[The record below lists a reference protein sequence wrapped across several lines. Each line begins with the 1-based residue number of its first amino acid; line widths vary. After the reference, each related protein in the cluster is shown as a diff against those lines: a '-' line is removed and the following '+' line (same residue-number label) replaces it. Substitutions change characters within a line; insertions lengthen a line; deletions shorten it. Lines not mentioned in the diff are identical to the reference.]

1 MVSAKEAITIVLLI
15 TAVFSYYLYVQWKW
29 VHVNKKKLQEIERL
43 YKEQKMYTQEMKRML
58 EEELGMNKGELDLH

>member
-29 VHVNKKKLQEIERL
+29 IHVNKKKLQEIEKL
-43 YKEQKMYTQEMKRML
+43 YKEQKRYTQEMKRML
-58 EEELGMNKGELDLH
+58 EKELGMGKGELDLH